1 MTTVISFV
9 SQKGG
14 VGKTTSAVNLATA
27 FAFGEYKVLLIDL
40 DPQSSVRFSFGVKNP
55 VDLGTKEL
63 FLKPD
68 LPLQR
73 LIRRTDQENMHFI
86 FSNQMTLHEEQL
98 ISHVAEDDGFLR
110 RRLEEAYLTYD
121 FILIDAPAATGPLSL
136 NAVCAADLNILPL
149 QCESLAVKSL
159 KRFLVSFNELQKK
172 LPHRELKIAGIL
184 LTMFDKDLEIHKKV
198 AQQINKALGGSV
210 FKTVIPKNAQ
220 ITESSALGRSVI
232 TYDLKSEG
240 SSAYIRLMD
249 ELIDKFRLR

>member
-27 FAFGEYKVLLIDL
+27 MAFGGYKVLLLDL
-40 DPQSSVRFSFGVKNP
+40 DPQSSVRFSFGVKNA
-55 VDLGTKEL
+55 VDQGTKEL

-68 LPLQR
+68 LPLQK

-86 FSNQMTLHEEQL
+86 FSNIQSLAEESL
-98 ISHVAEDDGFLR
+98 ISHTAEDENFLAD
-110 RRLEEAYLTYD
+110 RLSAANLTYD
-121 FILIDAPAATGPLSL
+121 FILLDAPASTGPLSL

-159 KRFLVSFNELQKK
+159 KRFLVGFNELQKK
-172 LPHRELKIAGIL
+172 LPQRELRIAGIL
-184 LTMFDKDLEIHKKV
+184 LTMFDKELEIHRKV
-198 AQQINKALGGSV
+198 AQQINKALGPSV

-220 ITESSALGRSVI
+220 ITEASALGRSVV
-232 TYDLKSEG
+232 TYDLKSAG
-240 SSAYIRLMD
+240 ANAYIKLMD
-249 ELIDKFRLR
+249 ELLDKFGLR

>member
-1 MTTVISFV
+1 
-9 SQKGG
+9 
-14 VGKTTSAVNLATA
+14 
-27 FAFGEYKVLLIDL
+27 
-40 DPQSSVRFSFGVKNP
+40 
-55 VDLGTKEL
+55 
-63 FLKPD
+63 
-68 LPLQR
+68 
-73 LIRRTDQENMHFI
+73 
-86 FSNQMTLHEEQL
+86 
-98 ISHVAEDDGFLR
+98 
-110 RRLEEAYLTYD
+110 
-121 FILIDAPAATGPLSL
+121 
-136 NAVCAADLNILPL
+136 
-149 QCESLAVKSL
+149 
-159 KRFLVSFNELQKK
+159 LVSFNELQKK